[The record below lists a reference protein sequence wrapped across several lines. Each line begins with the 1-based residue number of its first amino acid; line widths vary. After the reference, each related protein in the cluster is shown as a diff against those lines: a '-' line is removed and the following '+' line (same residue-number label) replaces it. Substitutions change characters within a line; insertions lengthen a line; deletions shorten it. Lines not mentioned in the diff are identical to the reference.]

1 MGSLAFG
8 ESSKRGS
15 CFVIFPSGFQR
26 EYHEMGSSELFG
38 ENEAIS
44 HHISLFGVTQIHFWG
59 RKGGF
64 IYANKTRKRE
74 TFFSTSRIFKSEDP
88 MYFFLSGSDEMTSGI
103 TSCPVGV
110 QERPEWMKSLLPH
123 TFPMLICVTK
133 HILIIFILWE
143 RRNVITEW
151 PQTGPKYTAMWLLF
165 KECSLSCCAL
175 FSHHGNKV
183 FQLPRKIT
191 TFIPKCSCYMS
202 FELCTN

>member
-1 MGSLAFG
+1 MKWVLQNYLERMKQSHTIFLCSVWHKSISG
-8 ESSKRGS
+8 EE
-15 CFVIFPSGFQR
+15 R
-26 EYHEMGSSELFG
+26 EALF
-38 ENEAIS
+38 
-44 HHISLFGVTQIHFWG
+44 TQ
-59 RKGGF
+59 
-64 IYANKTRKRE
+64 TRLEKE

-151 PQTGPKYTAMWLLF
+151 PQTGPKYTAMWLLC

-191 TFIPKCSCYMS
+191 TYIPKCSCYMS